1 MNKVFLMGNIG
12 KDPDIRYSNDKAVA
26 RFSLAVRRRFTREGD
41 QDTDWLNVVAFSKLA
56 EFCEKYL
63 RKGSK
68 IIVEGRINTGSYT
81 NKEGQKVYT
90 TDIIAEQIEF
100 AESKKDSENNAPVS
114 NPANTSSVPADDGFD
129 NSDDGFMTVEEEMD
143 SSLPFN

>member
-90 TDIIAEQIEF
+90 TDIVAEQIEF
-100 AESKKDSENNAPVS
+100 AESKKDAENNAPAET
-114 NPANTSSVPADDGFD
+114 PTNTPTETPADEGSFDGFEVAV
-129 NSDDGFMTVEEEMD
+129 DDSE
-143 SSLPFN
+143 LPFN